1 MCSNLFVVICKRCL
15 MDYKKNVFLLY
26 NVEYVEELGNN
37 FVVYYL
43 VIYINVIN

>member
-1 MCSNLFVVICKRCL
+1 

-43 VIYINVIN
+43 VIYINVINW